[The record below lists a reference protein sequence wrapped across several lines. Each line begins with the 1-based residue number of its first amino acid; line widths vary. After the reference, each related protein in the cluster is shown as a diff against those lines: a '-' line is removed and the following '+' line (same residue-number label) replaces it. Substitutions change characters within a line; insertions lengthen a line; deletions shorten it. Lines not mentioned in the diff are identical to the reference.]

1 MPPSHVHSEHDFH
14 SKSFWAGAVC
24 QVRSALRVSYEA
36 WEQTDLLSAPANTQ
50 LCWILRSKSS
60 GSRKRLR
67 HAITVQVCVETVFSA
82 KQCRGCKLIVHKVCI
97 PNAPATCKGGQDYR
111 MSRAERC

>member
-1 MPPSHVHSEHDFH
+1 MPPSHVNSEHDFH

-24 QVRSALRVSYEA
+24 QVRSALRVSCEA
-36 WEQTDLLSAPANTQ
+36 YEQTDLLSAPATLHSESN
-50 LCWILRSKSS
+50 
-60 GSRKRLR
+60 GPRKRFY
-67 HAITVQVCVETVFSA
+67 HAITLQVCVETVFSA

-97 PNAPATCKGGQDYR
+97 PNAPATCKGGQEYR